1 MEKYIVEANDIS
13 LKYRHNKKALEHFNL
28 KINEN
33 QMIGLIGANGSGKT
47 TFFKLCDGL
56 LSNNEGDLKVLGG
69 SVVKDLEVRKEVIY
83 SFNKLPVAQNQK
95 LEQILKM
102 YDYMYDKFD
111 LDFAKKSLEIFEIPL
126 DSKVKNLSTGI
137 ESVFHFICAIA
148 TRVKLTML
156 DEPFNGIDIEKRKMA
171 YEVLLRDYMEHP
183 RTIIVSNH
191 NLGEMEHLL
200 SEMVLIDRG
209 HVVFYKEM
217 DEVREMLFRVDGT
230 EEQLKQLVGKGKIL
244 REKQGAISS
253 FIIGEGSVNSDFARE
268 AIKLGLSV
276 SPVEPEDV
284 CVYLT
289 GSNKADQLDSLWD

>member
-1 MEKYIVEANDIS
+1 
-13 LKYRHNKKALEHFNL
+13 
-28 KINEN
+28 
-33 QMIGLIGANGSGKT
+33 
-47 TFFKLCDGL
+47 
-56 LSNNEGDLKVLGG
+56 
-69 SVVKDLEVRKEVIY
+69 
-83 SFNKLPVAQNQK
+83 
-95 LEQILKM
+95 
-102 YDYMYDKFD
+102 
-111 LDFAKKSLEIFEIPL
+111 
-126 DSKVKNLSTGI
+126 
-137 ESVFHFICAIA
+137 
-148 TRVKLTML
+148 
-156 DEPFNGIDIEKRKMA
+156 
-171 YEVLLRDYMEHP
+171 MEHP